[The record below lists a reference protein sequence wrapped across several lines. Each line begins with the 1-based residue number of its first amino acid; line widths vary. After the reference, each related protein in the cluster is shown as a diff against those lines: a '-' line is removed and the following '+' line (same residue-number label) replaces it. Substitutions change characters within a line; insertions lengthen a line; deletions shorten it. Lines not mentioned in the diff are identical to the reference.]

1 MPIRGRVCSTVIT
14 TLLLSWAGVS
24 HADTSPYRLGISQ
37 SVMHDDNLLR
47 LGDGQSVPEGY
58 SRSDTVY
65 STALIAGIDQP
76 ISRQRLFGD
85 ATLRLNRFARNKLY
99 DNEGYNLR
107 LGLDWATVGRVGGTL
122 LVTSNR
128 TLATFASLE
137 DGVPDERNIERNTRL
152 SGTVY
157 YGLVSLLR
165 AEASV
170 DRNEVDFSSE
180 RYRRRDFTQ
189 TGASL
194 GLRWRPSGAL
204 NLLVAVRRTTGSYPN
219 YLLQPDGSWAGDDF
233 RRTALEVSGEWIATS
248 ASRLRA
254 RLSQGRT
261 RYDIARER
269 DFSGLTGEVN
279 WAWQPTGKLV
289 LTTRLLREPGQDTSL
304 LGTTGEAG
312 SIEYS
317 RMTSSLDLQANYQL
331 SGKVALQAGYTYS
344 HRDLDRTLSLTDA
357 GQSSIVTS
365 DNGNI
370 FKLGA
375 VWQPQ
380 RSLSLGCD
388 WRRTTRSASDLYLAQ
403 SSNAFSCYG
412 QFMLQ

>member
-1 MPIRGRVCSTVIT
+1 MQIRSLACRSAVAS
-14 TLLLSWAGVS
+14 LLLSLAGAAA
-24 HADTSPYRLGISQ
+24 ADTSPYRLGISQ

-47 LGDGQSVPEGY
+47 VGDGQVLPEGY

-85 ATLRLNRFARNKLY
+85 ATLRVNRYARNKVY
-99 DNEGYNLR
+99 DDESYNLR
-107 LGLDWATVGRVGGTL
+107 LGLDWATIGRLGGNL
-122 LVTSNR
+122 LATSNR
-128 TLATFASLE
+128 TLASFAGAE
-137 DGVPDERNIERNTRL
+137 DGVPTERNIERSTRY
-152 SGTVY
+152 GATVY

-165 AEASV
+165 AEANIERS
-170 DRNEVDFSSE
+170 EVNYSSE
-180 RYRRRDFTQ
+180 RYRRREFEQ

-204 NLLVAVRRTTGSYPN
+204 NLLFAVRRTTGSYPN
-219 YLLQPDGSWAGDDF
+219 YLVLADGSTTSDDF
-233 RRTALEVSGEWIATS
+233 RRLALEVSGDWVASS

-254 RLSQGRT
+254 RFSQGRT

-269 DFSGLTGEVN
+269 DFSGLTGEIS
-279 WAWQPTGKLV
+279 WAWQPTGKLA
-289 LTTRLLREPGQDTSL
+289 LTTKLQREPGQDSYL
-304 LGTTGEAG
+304 LGTTGDAG
-312 SIEYS
+312 AAEFS
-317 RMTSSLDLQANYQL
+317 RMTTALDLQANYQL
-331 SGKVALQAGYTYS
+331 SAKILLQAGYTYS
-344 HRDLDRTLSLTDA
+344 HRDLERTLSLTNV
-357 GQSSIVTS
+357 GQNSVATR
-365 DNGNI
+365 DHGNA

-375 VWQPQ
+375 TWQPQ

-403 SSNAFSCYG
+403 RSNAFSCFG